1 MAATDGHHTA
11 LAPGQL
17 VLIHPSD
24 TFEDEPLRRHLLT
37 GRIEAVDAQGV
48 RLRPFAADADTFQD
62 YDSFV
67 PWASVGLATVVTPAQ
82 LPQMRRVL
90 NVAIRRSLAEA
101 AELAAGRDPALGR
114 L

>member
-1 MAATDGHHTA
+1 MADEQNGS

-17 VLIHPSD
+17 VLIHPTD

-37 GRIEAVDAQGV
+37 GRIEAVDGQGV
-48 RLRPFAADADTFQD
+48 RLRPFASDVDTFQD

-82 LPQMRRVL
+82 LPQMRQVL
-90 NVAIRRSLAEA
+90 NDAIRRALHEA
-101 AELAAGRDPALGR
+101 APAASRP
-114 L
+114 